1 MKISQNK
8 YRIDYLLSLYNMRK
22 EELLLAINDEKLKK
36 TITWDDIYCDEI
48 ELNYLKRIDKVFK
61 MGLVYYLDPEVPVKN
76 SNASIFFRKD
86 NFNTELNIGAKKKVR
101 EFEDLKVSISA
112 ISKMSD
118 LNLVRKLETYTIN
131 DNPKD
136 VAFSLRDKILSKVNR
151 SLGKKNFLKDFINNL
166 GEYNIF
172 VFEFV
177 ETFNKKEKAN
187 IDGFYLH
194 PNTIVLRRLQKSL
207 SREIFTLA
215 HELGHYLLDKE
226 EIEKIDVVE
235 SINSNLNDI
244 EIWCNNFSYNFLLG
258 KENDRLLSNIE
269 KFDVSNDYGY
279 KLIDEIS
286 NNTFL
291 SRIAIYTN
299 LLLNNQLSKSD
310 YFKIKESIEEEW
322 RNRLKQEEREKEE
335 KKALGI
341 EIRGSAPKPIIAD
354 ITTSVLNIALNSG
367 VINEYEYCKTLKIK
381 PENIDK
387 YFYL

>member
-1 MKISQNK
+1 
-8 YRIDYLLSLYNMRK
+8 
-22 EELLLAINDEKLKK
+22 
-36 TITWDDIYCDEI
+36 
-48 ELNYLKRIDKVFK
+48 
-61 MGLVYYLDPEVPVKN
+61 
-76 SNASIFFRKD
+76 
-86 NFNTELNIGAKKKVR
+86 
-101 EFEDLKVSISA
+101 
-112 ISKMSD
+112 MSD

-194 PNTIVLRRLQKSL
+194 PNTIVLRRLQKSF

-279 KLIDEIS
+279 QLIDEIS

-341 EIRGSAPKPIIAD
+341 EIRGSAPKPIISD